1 MKPED
6 RLRRIRG
13 DARLAALK
21 IGAKRIEQERKCA
34 VPNCTHKTKTYSAY
48 CRIHKEA
55 LANNGH
61 PTLKLALNTISERE
75 SFRKIGR
82 FVLAE
87 VLKTDSDRAAW
98 GRVLAGI
105 AKARGSHTDKFDVV
119 TMWRRKQHW
128 TREAKARAYLASA
141 IPATTG
147 NLIDD
152 RERLEWAVGMTA
164 WLLLANEIP
173 FSRRQIDASIRKLF
187 GRALLI
193 MQRYP
198 AGEGVEEGK
207 YKVKPTTGVLTA
219 AGKIAT
225 DLIGREF
232 GRTFWKNVDGVA
244 AIHLSKRL
252 DHDLARVAM
261 SPRRVGLGVKGLD
274 TKGLSGEVED
284 AA

>member
-1 MKPED
+1 MTPEE

-21 IGAKRIEQERKCA
+21 IGAKRLEQERKCA
-34 VPNCTHKTKTYSAY
+34 VPGCTHKSKTYSAY
-48 CRIHKEA
+48 CRLHKEA
-55 LANNGH
+55 LAKNGH
-61 PTLKLALNTISERE
+61 PTLRLALNGKADRE

-82 FVLAE
+82 FVLSE
-87 VLKTDSDRAAW
+87 VLKTESDQAAW
-98 GRVLAGI
+98 ERVLAGI
-105 AKARGSHTDKFDVV
+105 AKARGSRTDKFDVV
-119 TMWRRKQHW
+119 TMWRRKKHW

-152 RERLEWAVGMTA
+152 RERIEWAVGMTA

-173 FSRRQIDASIRKLF
+173 FSRRQVDAAIRKLF

-198 AGEGVEEGK
+198 TGEGVEEGK
-207 YKVKPTTGVLTA
+207 YKIKPTTGVLTA

-225 DLIGREF
+225 DLIEREF
-232 GRTFWKNVDGVA
+232 GRKLWKDIDWIA

-252 DHDLARVAM
+252 DPDLARVAM
-261 SPRRVGLGVKGLD
+261 STRRVGLGVKGLD
-274 TKGLSGEVED
+274 TKGLLGGAED
-284 AA
+284 AG